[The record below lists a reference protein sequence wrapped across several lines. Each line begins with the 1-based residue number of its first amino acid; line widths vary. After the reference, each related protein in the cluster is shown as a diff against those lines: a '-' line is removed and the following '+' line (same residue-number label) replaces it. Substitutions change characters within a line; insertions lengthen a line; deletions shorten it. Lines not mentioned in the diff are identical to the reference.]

1 MQRGCVST
9 LAASAKMARER
20 SAGSEMAANAG
31 GGCNVLE
38 SCAEAETD
46 TAPAMQHSNAT
57 TDPARMRPYA
67 SDRKITFPSGKNSH
81 GETVHP
87 NATSLTGLRCIGA
100 PPGID
105 LFLFWTELS
114 FCGWDIRLP
123 PFVLLRSR
131 LWHGAQHSS

>member
-9 LAASAKMARER
+9 LAASTKMARER
-20 SAGSEMAANAG
+20 AAGSEMAANAD

-67 SDRKITFPSGKNSH
+67 SDREITFPSGKSSH
-81 GETVHP
+81 GETMHP
-87 NATSLTGLRCIGA
+87 NATSLTRLRCIGA
-100 PPGID
+100 PPEWICFCPGLSY
-105 LFLFWTELS
+105 LFAAGTS
-114 FCGWDIRLP
+114 VSP
-123 PFVLLRSR
+123 
-131 LWHGAQHSS
+131 HSSCFEAGYGTVR

>member
-57 TDPARMRPYA
+57 RSRSHAALCLRPKDNFSERQKFTWRNGA
-67 SDRKITFPSGKNSH
+67 PQCDKSDRLALH
-81 GETVHP
+81 W
-87 NATSLTGLRCIGA
+87 RA
-100 PPGID
+100 PRNR
-105 LFLFWTELS
+105 FV
-114 FCGWDIRLP
+114 
-123 PFVLLRSR
+123 FVLD
-131 LWHGAQHSS
+131 